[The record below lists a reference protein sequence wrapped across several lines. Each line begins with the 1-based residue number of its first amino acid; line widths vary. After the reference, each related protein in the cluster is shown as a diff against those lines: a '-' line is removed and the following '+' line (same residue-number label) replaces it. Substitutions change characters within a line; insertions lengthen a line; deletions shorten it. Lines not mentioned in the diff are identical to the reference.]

1 MFFSTATG
9 SALLKDPAPAKCVPT
24 AMEAKRIGQLL
35 QTNILTGSRKV
46 GGGGM
51 FGGGGGGW
59 METGTKEA
67 CMFRLMLRVLN
78 ETKRLI
84 KIQAKRMR
92 CASTRICLVIN
103 LCVRLSSV
111 RLSNTLLRSG
121 VRLSCAVRHVLRPV
135 HLAVGCHPKL
145 AV

>member
-51 FGGGGGGW
+51 FGGGVEGGW
-59 METGTKEA
+59 RPGPK
-67 CMFRLMLRVLN
+67 RRV
-78 ETKRLI
+78 
-84 KIQAKRMR
+84 
-92 CASTRICLVIN
+92 C
-103 LCVRLSSV
+103 
-111 RLSNTLLRSG
+111 SG
-121 VRLSCAVRHVLRPV
+121 
-135 HLAVGCHPKL
+135 
-145 AV
+145 